1 MLATPLSNGSS
12 SSLNMEPADHRVTPV
27 QTTEA
32 FGGWERGCSA
42 EQHLQCE
49 VPNGAW
55 IEWMKQRPKPRSDCW
70 TTVCLKI
77 GYTMV
82 YPSNRYYTGISYF
95 LTFYLAFYLVYLRRF
110 FVVELRRGTLWSG
123 ACGGGPAGNTLI
135 RSLRWRSGGEHSDPE
150 LAVEVRRGTQWSWAC
165 GGGPAGNTLIRSL
178 RWMSGGEH
186 ADPELAVEVRRG
198 TLWSGACSGSPAGNT
213 LILSLWWRSGGEHS
227 DPELAVEVR
236 RGTLWSWACGGG
248 PAGNTAI

>member
-110 FVVELRRGTLWSG
+110 FVVEVRRGTLWSG